1 MRSGA
6 NPFAC
11 KMLLR
16 YSPKTTMPSDPRRAR
31 SSVFRNRRSSSV
43 RRFGPSPQCS
53 VTAWTTHA
61 EPSGDEQIV
70 PLRR

>member
-1 MRSGA
+1 MRSAA

-16 YSPKTTMPSDPRRAR
+16 YSPKTTTPSDPR
-31 SSVFRNRRSSSV
+31 SVFSNFFRNRRSSSV

-53 VTAWTTHA
+53 VTAWTMHA
-61 EPSGDEQIV
+61 EPSGDEQIA